1 MTVITSRDNPEL
13 KRLSRLLA
21 SRQAR
26 REEGMFVAE
35 GLRICMET
43 LSAPVEVEA
52 VYFSETFA
60 QKHPQPT
67 ALLSQKAARSRFL
80 SDQAA
85 ARLGDTKTPQGVF
98 CLCRALDNRVQL
110 SKIKDARRFVL
121 LSSLQDPGNV
131 GTILRTADALGI
143 DGVILSADCPEVT
156 SPKVLRATMGGV
168 FRQPIMVAPSLEEVA
183 DLLRQEG
190 FDLCAAALTRDARP
204 LGETPFG
211 QRAAVVIGNEG
222 NGLSPQ
228 MIARCSRSVII
239 PMAREGQ
246 SLNAAAAACILMW
259 ELARSR

>member
-1 MTVITSRDNPEL
+1 
-13 KRLSRLLA
+13 
-21 SRQAR
+21 
-26 REEGMFVAE
+26 
-35 GLRICMET
+35 
-43 LSAPVEVEA
+43 
-52 VYFSETFA
+52 
-60 QKHPQPT
+60 
-67 ALLSQKAARSRFL
+67 
-80 SDQAA
+80 
-85 ARLGDTKTPQGVF
+85 
-98 CLCRALDNRVQL
+98 
-110 SKIKDARRFVL
+110 
-121 LSSLQDPGNV
+121 
-131 GTILRTADALGI
+131 
-143 DGVILSADCPEVT
+143 
-156 SPKVLRATMGGV
+156 MGGV
-168 FRQPIMVAPSLEEVA
+168 FRQPIMVAPSLEEAA

>member
-1 MTVITSRDNPEL
+1 MTVITSKDNPEL

-35 GLRICMET
+35 GLRICMEAA
-43 LSAPVEVEA
+43 SAPVEIDT
-52 VYFSETFA
+52 VYLSESFS
-60 QKHPQPT
+60 QKHPEES
-67 ALLSQKAARSRFL
+67 ALLSQRAARSRLL
-80 SDQAA
+80 SDAAA

-110 SKIKDARRFVL
+110 SKIKDACRFVL
-121 LSSLQDPGNV
+121 LSGLQDPGNV

-168 FRQPIMVAPSLEEVA
+168 FRQPIMVAPDLGEVIGQ
-183 DLLRQEG
+183 LQEEG
-190 FDLCAAALTRDARP
+190 FDVCAAALTKDARP
-204 LGETPFG
+204 VGEIPFG
-211 QRAAVVIGNEG
+211 RRCAVVIGNEG
-222 NGLSPQ
+222 NGLTPQ
-228 MIARCSRSVII
+228 IIQRCSRSVII

-246 SLNAAAAACILMW
+246 SLNAAVAACILMW
-259 ELARSR
+259 ELAKVR